1 MKPQF
6 LFPYWFRYLGWG
18 CVLAHIPLA
27 MIGRSHGMVNVMD
40 GSQGESIFSGEHI
53 FFICTT
59 LLMAVGLFFVA
70 FAKEK
75 IEDEQIAQMRLTSL
89 RWAIYLNYL
98 ILITSLIFITD
109 TGHILELNLWVPLLF
124 FILHFRWKIYRLNRS
139 MRENA
144 RLL

>member
-6 LFPYWFRYLGWG
+6 LFPYWFRHLGWG
-18 CVLAHIPLA
+18 CVLAHVPLA
-27 MIGRSHGMVNVMD
+27 MIGRSHGMVNIMD
-40 GSQGESIFSGEHI
+40 IGPGQSVFSGEHI

-75 IEDEQIAQMRLTSL
+75 IEDEQIAQIRLTSL
-89 RWAIYLNYL
+89 RWAICLNYL
-98 ILITSLIFITD
+98 ILIISLIFITD
-109 TGHILELNLWVPLLF
+109 TGHILEPNLWVPLLF

-139 MRENA
+139 MREDA
-144 RLL
+144 KVS